1 MQDPREP
8 LHALS
13 LKQPLSLEEKP
24 VILVVTRNG
33 HLTET
38 VMEYSLSVARRLN
51 HRILVAY
58 VNTLPFLSDGGLRSR
73 NFASAVHDN
82 AQILEN
88 LSQKRGIVVSYI
100 KESGKVGKVVSRL
113 CRIVKKIEFI
123 IVDRG
128 VKIEEVVARA
138 PVPVFNVG
146 TNEL

>member
-1 MQDPREP
+1 MPDLNQPVHP
-8 LHALS
+8 WS
-13 LKQPLSLEEKP
+13 LEQPLSLEDKP

-58 VNTLPFLSDGGLRSR
+58 VNTWPFLSDGGLRSR
-73 NFASAVHDN
+73 NFALAVRDN
-82 AQILEN
+82 AQILET
-88 LSQKRGIVVSYI
+88 LSRQKGIIVSYI
-100 KESGKVGKVVSRL
+100 KESGKVGKVVRRL
-113 CRIVKKIEFI
+113 CMIVRKIEFI

-138 PVPVFNVG
+138 PVPVFNVDAQK
-146 TNEL
+146 L